1 MSEESKSIEEI
12 RGQLITT
19 DKGAVRQCIRN
30 VVTVLDQDPKFKG
43 AIRHN
48 MMTDR
53 NDIVRSLGWYRETPV
68 LTDSDIDH
76 IMLYLEENY
85 SLTTEKKIKSAINVV
100 AMKNKYHPIREKLD
114 SLKWDGKER
123 IREVLHHFLG
133 ADQNDYV
140 YEAMKVFLLGAISR
154 VFKPGT
160 KFEYML
166 ILVGGQGAGKST
178 FFRFLSLDD
187 AWFTDDLKKLDDEN
201 VFRKMQ
207 GHMIIELSEMIA
219 TASARSIEDIKSFI
233 SRQSDIYKVP
243 YETQPKDRPRQCVF
257 GGTSNAMDTLPLDR
271 TGNRRFMP
279 VMVYPDRA
287 ECHILDD
294 EEASRT
300 YVEQVWAEAMEI
312 FRSGAYKLMLS
323 EKSAEYLK
331 DYQKQFMPEDADAG
345 MILSFLDNF
354 KGDKV
359 CSKMLWREA
368 LHRDFEPKRIELK
381 QICDIMNNSVTDW
394 VMSDGAMHF
403 GQYGKQRGW
412 VRVGSAQGIP
422 DKADADGFI
431 EVSEQMRLEIPF

>member
-1 MSEESKSIEEI
+1 MSEKLMSIEEI
-12 RGQLITT
+12 RGHLITT
-19 DKGAVRQCIRN
+19 DKGAVKQCIRN
-30 VVTVLDQDPKFKG
+30 VVTVLEQDPKFKG

-53 NDIVRSLGWYRETPV
+53 NDIVKPLGWYRETSV

-100 AMKNKYHPIREKLD
+100 AMENKYHPIRDKLN

-123 IREVLHHFLG
+123 IRDVLHHFLG

-154 VFKPGT
+154 VFRPGT

-178 FFRFLSLDD
+178 FFRFLAMDD
-187 AWFTDDLKKLDDEN
+187 AWFTDDLKKLDNEN

-207 GHMIIELSEMIA
+207 GHLIIELSEMIA

-279 VMVYPDRA
+279 VMVYPDRS
-287 ECHILDD
+287 ECHILEN
-294 EEASRT
+294 EEESRT
-300 YVEQVWAEAMEI
+300 YIEQVWAEAMEI
-312 FRSGAYKLMLS
+312 FRSGKFKLMLS
-323 EKSAEYLK
+323 KKSAEYLK

-345 MILSFLDNF
+345 MILSFLDSF
-354 KGDKV
+354 KGGQGLLQD
-359 CSKMLWREA
+359 
-368 LHRDFEPKRIELK
+368 
-381 QICDIMNNSVTDW
+381 
-394 VMSDGAMHF
+394 AMA
-403 GQYGKQRGW
+403 G
-412 VRVGSAQGIP
+412 GSAQG
-422 DKADADGFI
+422 F
-431 EVSEQMRLEIPF
+431 

>member
-1 MSEESKSIEEI
+1 M
-12 RGQLITT
+12 ITT
-19 DKGAVRQCIRN
+19 DKGAVKQCIRN
-30 VVTVLDQDPKFKG
+30 VVTVLQNDPKFKG
-43 AIRHN
+43 VIRYN

-53 NDIVRSLGWYRETPV
+53 NDIVKDLGWYRESPV

-100 AMKNKYHPIREKLD
+100 AMENKYHPIQEKLN
-114 SLKWDGKER
+114 SLVWDKKER
-123 IREVLHHFLG
+123 IKDVLYHFLG
-133 ADQNDYV
+133 ADRNVYT
-140 YEAMKVFLLGAISR
+140 YEAMKVLLLGAISR
-154 VFKPGT
+154 VFRPGT

-178 FFRFLSLDD
+178 FFRFLDMNDS
-187 AWFTDDLKKLDDEN
+187 WFTDDLKKLDDEN

-207 GHMIIELSEMIA
+207 GHLIIELSEMIA

-279 VMVYPDRA
+279 VMVYPERA
-287 ECHILDD
+287 ECHILDN
-294 EEASRT
+294 EASSRE
-300 YVEQVWAEAMEI
+300 YIEQVWAEAMEI
-312 FRSGAYKLMLS
+312 FRSGEFRLMLGK
-323 EKSAEYLK
+323 ESAEYLK

-345 MILSFLDNF
+345 MILAFLDDF
-354 KGDKV
+354 KGDRV
-359 CSKMLWREA
+359 CSKLLWKEA
-368 LHRDFEPKRIELK
+368 LHRDYEPKRIELK

-403 GQYGKQRGW
+403 GDYGKQRGW
-412 VRVGSAQGIP
+412 VRVGSSQEIP
-422 DKADADGFI
+422 DKADSDGFMEI
-431 EVSEQMRLEIPF
+431 PKQLELEIPFK